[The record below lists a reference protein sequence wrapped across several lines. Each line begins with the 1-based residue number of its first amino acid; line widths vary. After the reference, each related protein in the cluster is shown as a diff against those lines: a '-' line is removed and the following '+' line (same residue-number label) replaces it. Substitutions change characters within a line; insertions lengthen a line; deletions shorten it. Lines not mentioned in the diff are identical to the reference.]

1 MMINGHDIPEI
12 AFFENKNVFTGSE
25 GENFRYRLAN
35 SDGKLQVSV
44 WYEDI
49 CFELSKNPESE
60 FFDLRNDALPSAVD
74 WIFSRKK

>member
-25 GENFRYRLAN
+25 GKNFRYRLAN

-49 CFELSKNPESE
+49 CFELT
-60 FFDLRNDALPSAVD
+60 
-74 WIFSRKK
+74 

>member
-49 CFELSKNPESE
+49 CFELSKDPESE
-60 FFDLRNDALPSAVD
+60 FFALSNDALPSAVD
-74 WIFSRKK
+74 WIFSHKK

>member
-1 MMINGHDIPEI
+1 MMINGHDVPEI

-49 CFELSKNPESE
+49 CFELSKEPESE
-60 FFDLRNDALPSAVD
+60 FFDLSNDALPSAVD
-74 WIFSRKK
+74 LIFSRKK

>member
-1 MMINGHDIPEI
+1 MMINGHDVPEI

-25 GENFRYRLAN
+25 GKNFRYRLAN

-60 FFDLRNDALPSAVD
+60 FFDLSNVALPSAVD
-74 WIFSRKK
+74 WILSRKK

>member
-49 CFELSKNPESE
+49 CFELSKDRS
-60 FFDLRNDALPSAVD
+60 FFDWWLV
-74 WIFSRKK
+74 

>member
-25 GENFRYRLAN
+25 GKNFRYRLAN

-60 FFDLRNDALPSAVD
+60 FFDLSNYALPSAVY

>member
-1 MMINGHDIPEI
+1 MMINGHDVPEI

-49 CFELSKNPESE
+49 CFELSKKPESE
-60 FFDLRNDALPSAVD
+60 FFDLSNDALPSVVD

>member
-25 GENFRYRLAN
+25 GKNFRYRLAN

-60 FFDLRNDALPSAVD
+60 FFDLSNDALPSAVA

>member
-1 MMINGHDIPEI
+1 MMINGHDVPEI

-49 CFELSKNPESE
+49 CFELSKDPESE
-60 FFDLRNDALPSAVD
+60 FFDLSNDALQNAVD

>member
-49 CFELSKNPESE
+49 CFELSKDPESE
-60 FFDLRNDALPSAVD
+60 FFDLSNDSLPSAVD